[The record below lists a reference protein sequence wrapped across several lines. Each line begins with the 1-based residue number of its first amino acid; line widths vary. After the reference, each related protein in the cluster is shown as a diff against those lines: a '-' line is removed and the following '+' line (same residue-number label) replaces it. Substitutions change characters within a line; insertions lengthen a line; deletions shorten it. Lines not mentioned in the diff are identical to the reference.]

1 MFPLF
6 TYIDSFL
13 ISIYDRKLNISNSEV
28 LRTHIPKSDGPWSE
42 YRICLRKKVF
52 YIVLSTYN
60 LCNV

>member
-28 LRTHIPKSDGPWSE
+28 LRTPSDGPWSE

>member
-28 LRTHIPKSDGPWSE
+28 LRTPIPKSDGPWSE
-42 YRICLRKKVF
+42 YRICHSEEKGVLYCSK
-52 YIVLSTYN
+52 YI
-60 LCNV
+60 